1 MSAIDYFLRYKSVNG
16 KSFLAAIK
24 HNKRETQKEFG
35 APDNINL
42 ERTPLNY
49 SLHGLTVAV
58 DIERY
63 SKSLLAL
70 AGVSSVRKNAVWAV
84 EVVFSLPDT
93 WHSKNTTD
101 FFQDCYQWTLKT
113 FDGELITF
121 DIHLDEAAP
130 HAHALIFPL
139 IDGKLQGNKIKGG
152 LKELY
157 ERYDSFYKEVASKY
171 GFTPPSKKLMS
182 SRDKELLAKNVMKA
196 LSNDSIKSSLVYQ
209 CIRDS
214 IYSNPVPYAQS
225 LGIPLPT
232 NDENITKSFVDIKR
246 SAGFGSF
253 IR

>member
-1 MSAIDYFLRYKSVNG
+1 MNR
-16 KSFLAAIK
+16 KSFLPAIK
-24 HNKRETQKEFG
+24 HNKRETQREFG
-35 APDNINL
+35 APDNIDL

-49 SLHGLTVAV
+49 SLHGLDAAIDV
-58 DIERY
+58 ERY
-63 SKSLLAL
+63 SNSLLAL
-70 AGVSSVRKNAVWAV
+70 AGISTVRKNAVWAV
-84 EVVFSLPDT
+84 EIVFSLPDT
-93 WHSKNTTD
+93 WHSKDTKN

-113 FDGELITF
+113 FAGELISF

-130 HAHALIFPL
+130 HGHALIFPL

-171 GFTPPSKKLMS
+171 GFTAPSKKLMS

-196 LSNDSIKSSLVYQ
+196 LSNDSIKSSLVNQ

-214 IYSNPVPYAQS
+214 IYGNPLPYAQA

-232 NDENITKSFVDIKR
+232 SSENTTKSFVDIKR
-246 SAGFGSF
+246 SAGYGSF
-253 IR
+253 IK

>member
-1 MSAIDYFLRYKSVNG
+1 MDG

-24 HNKRETQKEFG
+24 HNKREIQKEFG

-49 SLHGLTVAV
+49 SLHGLAVAV

-70 AGVSSVRKNAVWAV
+70 AGISSVRKNAVWAV
-84 EVVFSLPDT
+84 EIVFSLPDT
-93 WHSKNTTD
+93 WHAKNTKNY
-101 FFQDCYQWTLKT
+101 FKDCYQWTLKT
-113 FDGELITF
+113 FEGELITF
-121 DIHLDEAAP
+121 DVHLDEAAP

-139 IDGKLQGNKIKGG
+139 LDGKLQGNKIKGG

-157 ERYDSFYKEVASKY
+157 ERYDSFYEEIASKY
-171 GFTPPSKKLMS
+171 GFTSPSKKLMS
-182 SRDKELLAKNVMKA
+182 NRDKVLLAKNVMKA
-196 LSNDSIKSSLVYQ
+196 LSTDSIKSSIVFQ

-214 IYSNPVPYAQS
+214 IYSNPIPYAQS
-225 LGIPLPT
+225 LGIPLPSHV
-232 NDENITKSFVDIKR
+232 ENTTRSFVDIKR

-253 IR
+253 NR